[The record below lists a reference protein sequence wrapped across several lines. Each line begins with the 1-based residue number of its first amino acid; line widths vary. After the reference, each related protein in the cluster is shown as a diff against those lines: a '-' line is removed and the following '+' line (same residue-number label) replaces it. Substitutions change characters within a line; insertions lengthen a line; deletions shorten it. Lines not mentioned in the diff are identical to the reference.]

1 MIVEQKPPPAPA
13 KQRRS
18 SNKNSEDVS
27 GKGHAVIAEEKH
39 VPVDY
44 ALVKRAA
51 RVVAEDSFKYII
63 DLAHC
68 PLPGCDSKGSSS
80 DGQLLKNTE
89 VESFCKS
96 EIKVWSRDRN
106 HTIKIIKVI
115 GYTRESSMCVVFF
128 MLQLVVGRSFSVKCS
143 RSLYREPNITAPW
156 GLPRA
161 SK

>member
-80 DGQLLKNTE
+80 DCQLLKNPE
-89 VESFCKS
+89 VESFFKS
-96 EIKVWSRDRN
+96 EIKVSSRN
-106 HTIKIIKVI
+106 EII
-115 GYTRESSMCVVFF
+115 
-128 MLQLVVGRSFSVKCS
+128 L
-143 RSLYREPNITAPW
+143 
-156 GLPRA
+156 
-161 SK
+161 SKLLK